1 MSSTLESYFKD
12 VSRGSLLTREQEV
25 VLAKAI
31 EKGDKH
37 ARDKMIESNLRLA
50 VSIAKKYSN
59 RGCAL
64 EDLIQES
71 NIGLMKAVDR
81 FDWRRGF
88 KFSTYACWWIRQ
100 SVSRH
105 VSMHRNTVRI
115 PSHAASIVWKIKNL
129 NAEYEKEFG
138 QFPTVSEL
146 SDLLGVSES
155 MIETSIASMALTNI
169 CSLDKS
175 VKGDDEGRALFEII
189 VDENAVNIDN
199 ELDKTKIIIAIKN
212 CLASLSDREEKIL
225 RLRFGISDDLL
236 YDSRFELSEKLINE
250 IS

>member
-1 MSSTLESYFKD
+1 MATVLESYFKD
-12 VSRGSLLTREQEV
+12 VSRGSLLTRAQEV
-25 VLAKAI
+25 QLAQAI
-31 EKGDKH
+31 ESGDNF

-59 RGCAL
+59 RGCSL

-100 SVSRH
+100 AVSRH

-115 PSHAASIVWKIKNL
+115 PSHTASIAWKIKKL
-129 NAEYEKEFG
+129 NVEYENEFG
-138 QFPTVSEL
+138 EFPTIDEL
-146 SDLLGVSES
+146 SDLLGVTKSL
-155 MIETSIASMALTNI
+155 IRASIASMELTNI
-169 CSLDKS
+169 YSLDYTPG
-175 VKGDDEGRALFEII
+175 GDKEGRALFEII
-189 VDENAVNIDN
+189 VDENAVNVDN
-199 ELDKTKIIIAIKN
+199 ELDKEKIVFAIKN
-212 CLASLSDREEKIL
+212 CLANLSEREEKIL
-225 RLRFGISDDLL
+225 RLRFGISNDLIEDERFSLTQDLL
-236 YDSRFELSEKLINE
+236 KE

>member
-1 MSSTLESYFKD
+1 MSNILQSYFKD
-12 VSRGSLLTREQEV
+12 VSKGNLLTREQEV

-31 EKGDKH
+31 EQGDKF

-115 PSHAASIVWKIKNL
+115 PSHAASIAWKIKNL

-138 QFPTVSEL
+138 QLPTVSEL

-155 MIETSIASMALTNI
+155 MIEASLAAISLTRI
-169 CSLDKS
+169 SSLDS
-175 VKGDDEGRALFEII
+175 SPKGDDDGRTLLEMI
-189 VDENAVNIDN
+189 VDENSVNIEN
-199 ELDKTKIIIAIKN
+199 EIDKTKIIIKHI
-212 CLASLSDREEKIL
+212 LDTQIPLSKSQMT
-225 RLRFGISDDLL
+225 RLFYAYQGLPAPKS
-236 YDSRFELSEKLINE
+236 
-250 IS
+250 